1 MSQKHFVNTAA
12 RPALNCQA
20 QSADHHHPPPR
31 HLLTCCMCECVRVS
45 DILFYPTQPV
55 QNRM

>member
-1 MSQKHFVNTAA
+1 MSQKNVVNTTALL
-12 RPALNCQA
+12 ALNLQA
-20 QSADHHHPPPR
+20 QSADHHHPRPR